1 MPTAGVRQLSKA
13 APLTCPASQRAAPA
27 GLTGEELL
35 WLMKECVVGLRG
47 LEPRASSLS
56 GTRSN
61 RLSYNPNAMQLT
73 CVNSSDQYPTAP
85 ARRVAP
91 WFRTSGSSGPSR
103 PAPRQRSACPR
114 DGTPLSHAR
123 YSVSRRVTSTPP
135 TSREVRLYTTEPIV
149 DIAVISTMLSEPS
162 RAV

>member
-13 APLTCPASQRAAPA
+13 ALLTCPAGRRAAPA
-27 GLTGEELL
+27 GLSGGELL

-73 CVNSSDQYPTAP
+73 CVNRSDQHPTAP

-91 WFRTSGSSGPSR
+91 WFRTSGSS
-103 PAPRQRSACPR
+103 
-114 DGTPLSHAR
+114 
-123 YSVSRRVTSTPP
+123 
-135 TSREVRLYTTEPIV
+135 
-149 DIAVISTMLSEPS
+149 
-162 RAV
+162 